1 MPKLLVIGDVHATP
15 TDLADCEALWRLV
28 GETVN
33 KYDCT
38 QIVLLGD
45 LHHTHDIL
53 NTRVI
58 DFWVKALK
66 NYDEGFPIV
75 AIVGNHDQLTPS
87 IRGPHS
93 LIPYR
98 ELCQVIDTPQ
108 QFNGDCYMPY
118 YYNPAEFV
126 EQAVKLKEA
135 NLDVD
140 TLFCHQTFTGADGG
154 LGFFS
159 KDAVEP
165 SAVPF
170 KRVISGHIHK
180 PMRLGKVAYFGA
192 PRWKTLTDAETEIR
206 NIYILEP
213 GKPPIA
219 IPTNTHCTRI
229 YKFDDSEETPL
240 NINLTDD
247 ELSRADLRITVLGS
261 SDYISKRMTELKAKY
276 NAKCRGVPVRSRLAK
291 ASESEGILTA
301 FNRFSESFTPP
312 NGSDKK
318 VLLKEAYERIQAT
331 I

>member
-1 MPKLLVIGDVHATP
+1 
-15 TDLADCEALWRLV
+15 
-28 GETVN
+28 
-33 KYDCT
+33 
-38 QIVLLGD
+38 
-45 LHHTHDIL
+45 
-53 NTRVI
+53 
-58 DFWVKALK
+58 
-66 NYDEGFPIV
+66 
-75 AIVGNHDQLTPS
+75 
-87 IRGPHS
+87 
-93 LIPYR
+93 
-98 ELCQVIDTPQ
+98 
-108 QFNGDCYMPY
+108 
-118 YYNPAEFV
+118 
-126 EQAVKLKEA
+126 
-135 NLDVD
+135 
-140 TLFCHQTFTGADGG
+140 
-154 LGFFS
+154 
-159 KDAVEP
+159 
-165 SAVPF
+165 
-170 KRVISGHIHK
+170 
-180 PMRLGKVAYFGA
+180 MRLGKVAYFGA